1 MCANVLTKDVVG
13 NYIFHYLLLFGNIS
27 NQGRFVDLSKTK
39 ERREI
44 VLNQMVLVGRLT
56 HDIVL
61 EKCKDKDKFQEGKNY
76 AVITLAIPRSFKNAD
91 GVYDTDFI
99 STIAYDNI
107 ATNTAEYISK
117 GDIVGVK
124 GRTAKSSQ
132 DSELQIIAEKVTFLS
147 KSKSEE
153 SE

>member
-1 MCANVLTKDVVG
+1 M
-13 NYIFHYLLLFGNIS
+13 
-27 NQGRFVDLSKTK
+27 
-39 ERREI
+39 
-44 VLNQMVLVGRLT
+44 LNQVILVGRLKS
-56 HDIVL
+56 DIKVV
-61 EKCKDKDKFQEGKNY
+61 KDDNGAKY

-91 GVYDTDFI
+91 GEYDTDFI

-124 GRTAKSSQ
+124 GRTAKVSQ

-153 SE
+153 

>member
-27 NQGRFVDLSKTK
+27 NQGRFVYLSNIN

-44 VLNQMVLVGRLT
+44 MLNQVILVGRLT

-76 AVITLAIPRSFKNAD
+76 AVITLAIPRSIKNSE
-91 GVYDTDFI
+91 GEYDTDFI
-99 STIAYDNI
+99 SVIAYDNI
-107 ATNTAEYISK
+107 AANTAEYVAQ
-117 GDIVGVK
+117 GDIVGIK
-124 GRTAKSSQ
+124 ARAAKSSQ
-132 DSELQIIAEKVTFLS
+132 DLELQIIAEKVTFLS

>member
-1 MCANVLTKDVVG
+1 M
-13 NYIFHYLLLFGNIS
+13 
-27 NQGRFVDLSKTK
+27 
-39 ERREI
+39 
-44 VLNQMVLVGRLT
+44 LNQVILVGRLT

>member
-1 MCANVLTKDVVG
+1 M
-13 NYIFHYLLLFGNIS
+13 
-27 NQGRFVDLSKTK
+27 
-39 ERREI
+39 
-44 VLNQMVLVGRLT
+44 LNQVILVGRLT
-56 HDIVL
+56 SDIKIV
-61 EKCKDKDKFQEGKNY
+61 KDDNGAKY

-91 GVYDTDFI
+91 GEYDTDFI

>member
-1 MCANVLTKDVVG
+1 M
-13 NYIFHYLLLFGNIS
+13 
-27 NQGRFVDLSKTK
+27 
-39 ERREI
+39 
-44 VLNQMVLVGRLT
+44 LNQMVLVGRLT